1 MTRRSRKTVRWIANV
16 LLIAGI
22 LAVVV
27 SVGSFVSMKWWEYS
41 QNRTFEQRRAAVS
54 QSEAP
59 PRAEVRNV
67 PNGAIVGRLSIP
79 RLHVRAMIRQG
90 VTSPILSVALGH
102 IPGTA
107 LPGQPGNIGIAGHR
121 DTLFRALRNIAANDE
136 ITFET
141 PQATYTYRVKST
153 QIVNPED
160 VAVLNPG
167 PAPELTLVTCYPFEY
182 IGAAPQRFI
191 VKATL
196 VSRNA
201 DQNHIPQAPLRMAS
215 TSTPRPHAA
224 PVKPDTVDF
233 SVPQGHSRELVPG
246 KIWLGVDSADSGN
259 QTVDGWLWVMPDRHT
274 TWLRHTDAHDPVVF
288 YQDGARRELFI
299 TSIAQNSAKG
309 FIVDLPDRG

>member
-1 MTRRSRKTVRWIANV
+1 MSRRSRKSVQWIANV

-41 QNRTFEQRRAAVS
+41 QNRAFERQRAAVS
-54 QSEAP
+54 HGRMP
-59 PRAEVRNV
+59 PRTEVRNV

-90 VTSPILSVALGH
+90 VTSPILRVALGH

-107 LPGQPGNIGIAGHR
+107 FPGQPGNIGIAGHR

-167 PAPELTLVTCYPFEY
+167 RGPELTLVTCYPFEY
-182 IGAAPQRFI
+182 IGAAPRRFI

-201 DQNHIPQAPLRMAS
+201 DRNDIPQTPLRMAS
-215 TSTPRPHAA
+215 TRRPHAA
-224 PVKPDTVDF
+224 PMKPGTVDF

-246 KIWLGVDSADSGN
+246 KIWLGVDSADSGT

-288 YQDGARRELFI
+288 YQDGERRELFI
-299 TSIAQNSAKG
+299 TSIGQNSAKG
-309 FIVDLPDRG
+309 FIVDLPVRG